1 MSTQQDKYKT
11 VLILPTPTEQFPD
24 MVTLQTKSRYKR
36 LNGKRYLNRTKAV
49 IQIDLLS
56 TETLI
61 QGGAKKVKEELAE
74 LGLLPEE

>member
-11 VLILPTPTEQFPD
+11 VLILPTPTEEFPD

-61 QGGAKKVKEELAE
+61 QGGAKKVAEELAE